1 MTTRNGKMFSIII
14 TVIYIRCMLC
24 ATTESDLQTDISSTG
39 IIDTTL
45 VSIKYSTL
53 ETTPTPLPYVT
64 NNANSSQRTTSNIE
78 TTEFPTKTS
87 DDVTDTIRVLTTDS
101 PLETT
106 STSDSTNTSQQEPQN
121 TMTTVSPFTSTET
134 STQTNT
140 TSTKPSQD
148 TTATIV
154 VNTTSHST
162 TTVQSR
168 TTKTD
173 KLHGMTLEEKQ
184 KRNGL
189 ASAIICVGSLILI
202 VIAYLSS
209 FIDKPIEK
217 VPKIDRKELQNSKYT
232 FDNEGQIPNV
242 KEETGKK
249 ISFGEVSQFSMKQS
263 PDTTNDIQMT
273 NVKETVTDDHGENR
287 KGTNTE

>member
-24 ATTESDLQTDISSTG
+24 ATTDISSTG
-39 IIDTTL
+39 TIDT
-45 VSIKYSTL
+45 IKYSTL
-53 ETTPTPLPYVT
+53 EMTPYVT
-64 NNANSSQRTTSNIE
+64 NNANSSQQATSNIE
-78 TTEFPTKTS
+78 TTNTS
-87 DDVTDTIRVLTTDS
+87 DDVTDTTRVLTTDS

-106 STSDSTNTSQQEPQN
+106 STSDSINTSQQEPHN
-121 TMTTVSPFTSTET
+121 TMTTVSPFTTTET

-202 VIAYLSS
+202 VIAYFSS

-273 NVKETVTDDHGENR
+273 NFKEIMTDEHSENR
-287 KGTNTE
+287 KGTTTEGRPGLDVFTQNR

>member
-24 ATTESDLQTDISSTG
+24 ATTDISSTG
-39 IIDTTL
+39 TIDT
-45 VSIKYSTL
+45 IKYSTL
-53 ETTPTPLPYVT
+53 EMTPYVT
-64 NNANSSQRTTSNIE
+64 NNANSSQQATSNIE
-78 TTEFPTKTS
+78 TTNTS
-87 DDVTDTIRVLTTDS
+87 DDVTDTTRALTTDS

-106 STSDSTNTSQQEPQN
+106 STSDSINTSQQEPHN
-121 TMTTVSPFTSTET
+121 TMTTV
-134 STQTNT
+134 
-140 TSTKPSQD
+140 
-148 TTATIV
+148 
-154 VNTTSHST
+154 

-273 NVKETVTDDHGENR
+273 NFKEIMTDEHSENR
-287 KGTNTE
+287 KGTTTEGRPGLDVFTQNR